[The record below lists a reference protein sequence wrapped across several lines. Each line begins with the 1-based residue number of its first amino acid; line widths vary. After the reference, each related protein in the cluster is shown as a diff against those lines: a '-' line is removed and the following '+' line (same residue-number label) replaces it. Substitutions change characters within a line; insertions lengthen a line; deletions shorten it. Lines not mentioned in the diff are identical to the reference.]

1 MLQDNQEQH
10 YKKTKDISK
19 KELKQ
24 QREAVK
30 TREQKHRLS
39 PKLSFWIDSGHL
51 FSNYR
56 VTYTITFDENSL
68 SFPSRGE
75 SSSKRK
81 RRSNYTKESID
92 WL

>member
-39 PKLSFWIDSGHL
+39 PKLSF
-51 FSNYR
+51 
-56 VTYTITFDENSL
+56 
-68 SFPSRGE
+68 
-75 SSSKRK
+75 
-81 RRSNYTKESID
+81 
-92 WL
+92 